1 MYKYRNMKEILIK
14 YPLQVLK
21 KELINVRT
29 NYRLEKQKIIEIL
42 KELKSLNKLNKD
54 QVIEL
59 LIKNNYDINKLPK
72 EYYKLPKKLE
82 KYLDLDITDIEK
94 LIKEGKLDDIYR
106 DVIKFMY
113 KNNEEFKLTLQ
124 KIKESRENID
134 ELKKFLEEAKLKKD
148 KKVIEKD
155 IQFNIDDLSILYKK
169 AVKVLDNSFSS
180 LFFFQYLDYHI
191 LDEFI

>member
-1 MYKYRNMKEILIK
+1 MKEILIK
-14 YPLQVLK
+14 YPIQVLK

-29 NYRLEKQKIIEIL
+29 GYRLEKKKIIEIL
-42 KELKSLNKLNKD
+42 KELKVINKLNKD
-54 QVIEL
+54 QIIEL
-59 LIKNNYDINKLPK
+59 LIKHNYDINKLPK

-94 LIKEGKLDDIYR
+94 LFNEGKLDAIYR

-113 KNNEEFKLTLQ
+113 KNNEEFKLKLQ
-124 KIKESRENID
+124 KIKENGLKID

-148 KKVIEKD
+148 KKAIERD
-155 IQFNIDDLSILYKK
+155 ISNSIDDRHILFKK
-169 AVKVLDNSFSS
+169 AVAVLDNAFSS
-180 LFFFQYLDYHI
+180 LFFFNYLDYSI